1 MGCAVAEAASG
12 QDALRA
18 LARQRFDIAFVDL
31 RLGTEDGLAVLSQL
45 LRQAPRLE
53 VVLIT
58 AYGTIDSAVEAMR
71 RGARDY
77 LTKPFTPPQIRALV
91 ERLARQL
98 HLEHRL
104 AALELRLAEALPE
117 IQVESASPAMR
128 AALDLL
134 VKAAG
139 HDTPVLLLGESGT
152 GKGLLARALHRAS
165 PRRDRPPP
173 PFVVVNC
180 PTLSEEPARR
190 ASLFGHVKGAFTGA
204 VRDQEGRV
212 ETAEGGTL
220 FLDEIAEIPPGLQAK
235 LLRFLQDKQFERL
248 GEGRTRIADVRIVAA
263 TNRNLQEEV
272 RAARFREDLY
282 YRLNTLEVI
291 AAPLRE
297 RTDDVLPLA
306 HGFLVTLAREMRR
319 CARASVGRSP
329 GHPGELPLA
338 GQRPRAAQHAGARHD
353 PRARP
358 GSRTRVVAQA
368 HRGRAGARSA
378 DRRRSHARGDRAR
391 AHRAGAGPF
400 GEFDLEEAAFH
411 TPRHRRFDALAQAQE
426 ARGRPSAAASS
437 GARPLRIRKRRDSF
451 DPAAASATC

>member
-1 MGCAVAEAASG
+1 MESALTPLSILIVDDEKNIRATLAVCLTAMGCAVAEAASG

-58 AYGTIDSAVEAMR
+58 AYGTIDTAVEAMR

-77 LTKPFTPPQIRALV
+77 LTKPFTPPQVRALV

-165 PRRDRPPP
+165 PRRDRP
-173 PFVVVNC
+173 FVVVNC
-180 PTLSEEPARR
+180 PTLSEELL
-190 ASLFGHVKGAFTGA
+190 ASELFGHVKGAFTGA

-220 FLDEIAEIPPGLQAK
+220 FLDEIAEIPLALQAK

-282 YRLNTLEVI
+282 YRLNTLEVTLP
-291 AAPLRE
+291 PLRE

-319 CARASVGRSP
+319 PVPELSAEAQAILASYRWPGNVRELRNALERAMILESGRLLEKAS
-329 GHPGELPLA
+329 LPE
-338 GQRPRAAQHAGARHD
+338 RIAGAPALGVQIGGEATLEAVEREHIE
-353 PRARP
+353 
-358 GSRTRVVAQA
+358 RVL
-368 HRGRAGARSA
+368 ARSA
-378 DRRRSHARGDRAR
+378 S
-391 AHRAGAGPF
+391 
-400 GEFDLEEAAFH
+400 LEEAAH
-411 TPRHRRFDALAQAQE
+411 TLGID
-426 ARGRPSAAASS
+426 SS
-437 GARPLRIRKRRDSF
+437 TLWRKRKKLEG
-451 DPAAASATC
+451 A